1 MSFLKQKL
9 NGHPH
14 IVPYIAAAS
23 NQDATLRRTE
33 YLLVTEYCSGGRLY
47 ERVVHRSKSLE
58 VEQVIQIYYQICKA
72 VQHMHEQQPPIL
84 HRDLKVENCL
94 LTANGFIQLCDFG
107 SATTKVYLPDENWS
121 VKKREYVED
130 EMTKVTTP
138 MYRAPEML
146 DTYSNYPI
154 NEQVDIWALGCLLY
168 YLCFINHPF
177 EDSAKLRI
185 LNAKYTIP
193 ANNTKYAVLHDLIRK
208 LFFLLTRELLRKKI
222 DF

>member
-1 MSFLKQKL
+1 MLLFIAVNTFSILFYFQQKL

-23 NQDATLRRTE
+23 NQDTTLRRIE

-47 ERVVHRSKSLE
+47 ERVVHRTKPLE

-72 VQHMHEQQPPIL
+72 VKHMHEQEPPII

-94 LTANGFIQLCDFG
+94 LTSAGFIQLCDFG
-107 SATTKVYLPDENWS
+107 SATTKVYLPDETWS
-121 VKKREYVED
+121 VKKRDYVED

-146 DTYSNYPI
+146 DTYNNYPI
-154 NEQVDIWALGCLLY
+154 NEQVDIWV
-168 YLCFINHPF
+168 F
-177 EDSAKLRI
+177 
-185 LNAKYTIP
+185 
-193 ANNTKYAVLHDLIRK
+193 
-208 LFFLLTRELLRKKI
+208 
-222 DF
+222 